1 MRYVIA
7 GIWFVFTVSLSG
19 WWVVFG
25 LRQIDSLMAL
35 DHADKE
41 RLVRQQQMILWE
53 GAALFLMLT
62 AGAGALGYFMV
73 RERREAEQV
82 QRFLATFTHE
92 LRTPLAS
99 VRLQAEALREDIH
112 AAELDRERPELG
124 TLLNRLVSDTA
135 RLSLHLDNSL
145 YLADVLSGR
154 AEVHSK
160 SEVALLAP
168 QSMGANGVSLVDV
181 VTSISSHWPAVAI
194 RCESDAV
201 LAIDRRAIESVVL
214 NLVQNAIS
222 HGKAKEVHIHS
233 RTAGEGRVEVSVE
246 NEGSPFSGDTA
257 LLGRLFQRFYSGSGS
272 GVGLHLVETLVKRAG
287 GTVRYEARSN
297 GFAVRMLLPGM
308 ADGSAEK

>member
-1 MRYVIA
+1 
-7 GIWFVFTVSLSG
+7 
-19 WWVVFG
+19 
-25 LRQIDSLMAL
+25 
-35 DHADKE
+35 
-41 RLVRQQQMILWE
+41 
-53 GAALFLMLT
+53 
-62 AGAGALGYFMV
+62 
-73 RERREAEQV
+73 
-82 QRFLATFTHE
+82 
-92 LRTPLAS
+92 
-99 VRLQAEALREDIH
+99 
-112 AAELDRERPELG
+112 
-124 TLLNRLVSDTA
+124 
-135 RLSLHLDNSL
+135 
-145 YLADVLSGR
+145 
-154 AEVHSK
+154 
-160 SEVALLAP
+160 
-168 QSMGANGVSLVDV
+168 MGANGVSLVDV